1 MIAGYDHFVQLAG
14 SLQWD
19 ETSIDL
25 SVDREAWP
33 KLEDGEREKVLGLL
47 AGFVIAETAVA
58 GNLGNYELAAA
69 GRSEPSMEAA
79 FRAQARD
86 EARHARFF
94 DLVTADVAG
103 VPGGNAAQRRDHL
116 RTQVADDLVE
126 LFEGRLP
133 DTARRLAEDHEGLVD
148 AVGLYHMVIEGVV
161 LLAGQHAM
169 LEALEALSVK
179 LPGVHKGMELVLRDE
194 RWHIGFGSRVIQ
206 NADIGDEKAN
216 ELLAW
221 GEAAT
226 KAWGD
231 LITVEAIELAM
242 RQHRRRLKATGIKFW
257 SDA

>member
-1 MIAGYDHFVQLAG
+1 MISGYDHFVQLAE

-19 ETSIDL
+19 ETTLDL
-25 SVDREAWP
+25 SADREAWP
-33 KLEDGEREKVLGLL
+33 KLGETERDKVLGLL

-58 GNLGNYELAAA
+58 GNLGNYQVAAA
-69 GRSEPSMEAA
+69 GRDEKSMEEA
-79 FRAQARD
+79 FRSQARD

-94 DLVTADVAG
+94 DLVTAEVAG
-103 VPGGNAAQRRDHL
+103 IPGATAAQRRDHL
-116 RTQVADDLVE
+116 RTFVADDLVD

-133 DTARRLAEDHEGLVD
+133 ATAERLVEDHGGLTD

-169 LEALEALSVK
+169 LEALEGLSHK

-206 NADIGDEKAN
+206 NADIGAEKAN
-216 ELLAW
+216 ELLEW
-221 GEAAT
+221 GESAT
-226 KAWGD
+226 KSWGN
-231 LITVEAIELAM
+231 LITVEAIEIAM